1 MLYDLPYHLCKKHKH
16 QVSMKV
22 GHIQHWYSME
32 LSSLRLGILIP
43 YITKLY
49 DPSYIQ

>member
-1 MLYDLPYHLCKKHKH
+1 MTYPNICVKKHKH

-22 GHIQHWYSME
+22 AHIQHWYSME